1 MILPNMLNRFP
12 VLLPLLAALAFAGV
26 HSSVGADG
34 KRLYR
39 WVDEQGNVHYSDQ
52 VPADQSRPAKSI
64 LNERGMT
71 VDQIE
76 AAKTAEQLAEE
87 KRLRQLEEERR
98 REQQEQAA
106 RDRVL
111 LNTFHSE
118 ADIIH
123 ARDSKITALE
133 NLIHISQNSLK
144 HLDHQQRTLVK
155 RAAAAERSGKP
166 VPKEVAD
173 EIQQVRRQIG
183 EANQYIEQKRKEQ
196 AEIRRQYEQDI
207 LRYRTIKA
215 EMSPP

>member
-1 MILPNMLNRFP
+1 MSKRFP
-12 VLLPLLAALAFAGV
+12 TWIPLLAALAFAGAPA
-26 HSSVGADG
+26 SAGADG

-87 KRLRQLEEERR
+87 KRLRQLEDERR

-123 ARDSKITALE
+123 ARDSKITAVE
-133 NLIHISQNSLK
+133 NLIHIAQNSLK
-144 HLDHQQRTLVK
+144 QSEHQRRVLVK
-155 RAAAAERSGKP
+155 RAAAAERAGNP
-166 VPKEVAD
+166 VPKEVAQ
-173 EIQQVRRQIG
+173 EIRQVRRQID
-183 EANQYIEQKRKEQ
+183 ETNQYIEQKREEQ
-196 AEIRRQYEQDI
+196 TQIRKQYEQDI

-215 EMSPP
+215 EMSPR

>member
-1 MILPNMLNRFP
+1 MSKRFP
-12 VLLPLLAALAFAGV
+12 TWIPLLAALAFAAIPA
-26 HSSVGADG
+26 SAGADG

-87 KRLRQLEEERR
+87 KRLRQLEDERR
-98 REQQEQAA
+98 REQQKQAA

-118 ADIIH
+118 ADIVH
-123 ARDSKITALE
+123 ARDSKITAVE
-133 NLIHISQNSLK
+133 NLIHSAQNSLK
-144 HLDHQQRTLVK
+144 QSEHQRRVLVK
-155 RAAAAERSGKP
+155 RAAAAERAGNP
-166 VPKEVAD
+166 VPKEVAQ
-173 EIQQVRRQIG
+173 EIRQVRRQID
-183 EANQYIEQKRKEQ
+183 ETNQYIEQKREEQ
-196 AEIRRQYEQDI
+196 TQIRKQYEQDI

-215 EMSPP
+215 EMSPR